1 MTKEK
6 LETQVN
12 KIAKAMIGLTKTFE
26 NGENFKEEDVT
37 NCFAFLF
44 EVLKNAR
51 NKSSYVVSIKQAS
64 DIGEF
69 RLGQQFKINNVA
81 AYTPME
87 NTPSERIVG
96 TKRNA
101 VKPVDDGVDFLDEDD

>member
-12 KIAKAMIGLTKTFE
+12 KIAKAMIDLTRTFE
-26 NGENFKEEDVT
+26 NGKSFKKEDVT

-44 EVLKNAR
+44 NALENAR
-51 NKSSYVVSIKQAS
+51 NKSNYVISIKQAI

-69 RLGQQFKINNVA
+69 KLDQQFKANNIEM
-81 AYTPME
+81 YTPME
-87 NTPSERIVG
+87 NSFSERIVG
-96 TKRNA
+96 TKRI
-101 VKPVDDGVDFLDEDD
+101 VVEPVDDGVDFLDEDD